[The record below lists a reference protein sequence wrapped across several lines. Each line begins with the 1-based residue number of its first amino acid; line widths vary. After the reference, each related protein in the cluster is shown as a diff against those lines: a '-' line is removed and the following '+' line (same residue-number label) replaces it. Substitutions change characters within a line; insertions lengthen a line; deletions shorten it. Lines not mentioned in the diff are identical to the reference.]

1 VSLLDD
7 LPNTSTQAATG
18 LMHRAPR
25 FVGPGDRVRG
35 EPGAPLRFLLYGSL
49 LDAETRRA
57 YLVLRDG
64 SRCSPHVS
72 YAFRQ
77 SGPVVEGSFGMSIVI
92 EAAAAQGMFWSM
104 CDRVVDV
111 SADPEDLVAHLMR
124 LGLDLDQVRVDI
136 MGGTGSARLRAD
148 ADLRARAAAPE
159 MPDVFLNGV
168 PCTGADRSGSLEALV
183 RSRAARVIPVGQ
195 RPW

>member
-1 VSLLDD
+1 MGD
-7 LPNTSTQAATG
+7 LSNAQPQAATG

-57 YLVLRDG
+57 YTDLRHG

-77 SGPVVEGSFGMSIVI
+77 TGPVAEGSFGMSIVI

-124 LGLDLDQVRVDI
+124 LCLDLDQVRVDI
-136 MGGTGSARLRAD
+136 MGGTGSARLRSD

-159 MPDVFLNGV
+159 TPNVFLNGL
-168 PCTGADRSGSLEALV
+168 PCNVANRSGGLEGLV
-183 RSRAARVIPVGQ
+183 RSRAARTIPVGQ